1 MERLFNYIND
11 YFGNFFYEPN
21 RSFFLISNLIIF
33 FVIIIVYRVYRKKIL
48 ESELIDKVDLEKI
61 KKIIWVFSCLNI
73 LLSLTNIPGIVELV
87 FYSPLLIFLSAL
99 PTVIGLY
106 IYFSFFSKGKPIDLP
121 NYSDK
126 SKLQEAVSQIVGSSD
141 FISAF
146 KLSLPNCDED
156 TKSGLSHIR
165 FILGIIEDKRKR
177 YKKEADRYLKYLFI
191 VGILSIIIVSTLGY
205 IILEENAFGFPRKIN
220 DLQNQAEE
228 IGNELKIQ
236 NPNLLNNSVFQS
248 SCGKSIEK
256 LKELKPPD
264 PLSKSTIIDINN
276 IVTEFY
282 LNNNLEYLITSM
294 DSLKMNLDFNDN
306 KKDIFEAISNTYR
319 SAIEFK
325 NSKEYYQLGILNS
338 NREFFQLIK
347 ELRLTYSKP
356 ENRIPEILKRFILSA
371 VIVTFLIFIIKF
383 LMNLYKNQYYQMIL
397 AEKQDLIARKF
408 YITFKGTELN
418 TETRKEVISKFLL
431 NEDIAMIFEQKK
443 NELIDANILQQII
456 NLFSKK

>member
-1 MERLFNYIND
+1 M
-11 YFGNFFYEPN
+11 
-21 RSFFLISNLIIF
+21 
-33 FVIIIVYRVYRKKIL
+33 
-48 ESELIDKVDLEKI
+48 
-61 KKIIWVFSCLNI
+61 
-73 LLSLTNIPGIVELV
+73 
-87 FYSPLLIFLSAL
+87 
-99 PTVIGLY
+99 
-106 IYFSFFSKGKPIDLP
+106 
-121 NYSDK
+121 
-126 SKLQEAVSQIVGSSD
+126 
-141 FISAF
+141 
-146 KLSLPNCDED
+146 
-156 TKSGLSHIR
+156 
-165 FILGIIEDKRKR
+165 
-177 YKKEADRYLKYLFI
+177 
-191 VGILSIIIVSTLGY
+191 
-205 IILEENAFGFPRKIN
+205 
-220 DLQNQAEE
+220 
-228 IGNELKIQ
+228 
-236 NPNLLNNSVFQS
+236 NLLNNSVFQS